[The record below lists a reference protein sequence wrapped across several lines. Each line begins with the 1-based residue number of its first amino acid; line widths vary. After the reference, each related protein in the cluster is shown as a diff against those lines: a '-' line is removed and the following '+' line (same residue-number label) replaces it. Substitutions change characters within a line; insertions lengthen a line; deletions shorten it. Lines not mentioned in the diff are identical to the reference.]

1 MIARILSAVS
11 RQRRRDD
18 ARFVPAAIALRDGEP
33 AMPGR
38 WMLRAVFLL
47 IAVLLAWTL
56 HGRVDV
62 VAVAAGR
69 VIPDGRS
76 KVLQSLDGGIVSAIH
91 VREGDEVR
99 EGQVLLELDGAELLA
114 ERQRVRGE
122 LQAERLALGA
132 ALALS
137 RLLESGD
144 ADAAGPVLAA
154 ALREA
159 GSAPEAEQFALQAWL
174 LESRL
179 REQARRREALLQ
191 RLDSR
196 VAAERAVAA
205 NLVRLEHGV
214 PILAERAA
222 SARALHERRL
232 LARQQWQQQEL
243 EHVAMAQE
251 LRGERERGTALV
263 REIAEIAA
271 EREAFEAG
279 SLREALLAV
288 EAHRRG
294 ADALARDLERLEERA
309 QRLAL
314 RSPAA
319 GTVQQ
324 LAVRAPGAVLK
335 PAEAVLVVVPRDAL
349 LEVEAFVLNRD
360 IGFVG
365 SGQEAAVKVDTFE
378 FTRYGLLPARVRA
391 VSAEAV
397 EHPQLGA
404 VYPARV
410 ALERD
415 WIAVGDGRAAL
426 APGMAVQVEIR
437 TGTRRIIDYFLSP
450 LGRVVHDSIRER

>member
-1 MIARILSAVS
+1 MIAPILPTVL
-11 RQRRRDD
+11 RHPRCDD
-18 ARFVPAAIALRDGEP
+18 ARFLPAAIALRDGEP

-47 IAVLLAWTL
+47 LAVLLAWAL
-56 HGRVDV
+56 LGRVDV

-114 ERQRVRGE
+114 EVERVRGE
-122 LQAERLALGA
+122 LQSERLALGA

-159 GSAPEAEQFALQAWL
+159 RSAPDAEQFALQAWL

-191 RLDSR
+191 RLDAR
-196 VAAERAVAA
+196 VAAERAIAA

-222 SARALHERRL
+222 SARELHERHL

-243 EHVAMAQE
+243 
-251 LRGERERGTALV
+251 
-263 REIAEIAA
+263 
-271 EREAFEAG
+271 
-279 SLREALLAV
+279 
-288 EAHRRG
+288 
-294 ADALARDLERLEERA
+294 
-309 QRLAL
+309 
-314 RSPAA
+314 
-319 GTVQQ
+319 
-324 LAVRAPGAVLK
+324 
-335 PAEAVLVVVPRDAL
+335 
-349 LEVEAFVLNRD
+349 
-360 IGFVG
+360 
-365 SGQEAAVKVDTFE
+365 
-378 FTRYGLLPARVRA
+378 
-391 VSAEAV
+391 
-397 EHPQLGA
+397 
-404 VYPARV
+404 
-410 ALERD
+410 
-415 WIAVGDGRAAL
+415 
-426 APGMAVQVEIR
+426 
-437 TGTRRIIDYFLSP
+437 
-450 LGRVVHDSIRER
+450 

>member
-1 MIARILSAVS
+1 MMMRISSLLPREA
-11 RQRRRDD
+11 RRDD
-18 ARFVPAAIALRDGEP
+18 ARFLPAAIALRDGEP
-33 AMPGR
+33 AMPAR
-38 WMLRAVFLL
+38 WLLRAVFLL
-47 IAVLLAWTL
+47 LAMLLAWAQI
-56 HGRVDV
+56 GRVDV

-76 KVLQSLDGGIVSAIH
+76 KVLQSLDGGIVRAIH
-91 VREGDEVR
+91 VREGEQVQ

-114 ERQRVRGE
+114 ERARVRGE

-132 ALALS
+132 ALALW

-144 ADAAGPVLAA
+144 ADASGPVLAA

-159 GSAPEAEQFALQAWL
+159 GSAPDAEQFALQAWL

-179 REQARRREALLQ
+179 REQARRRDALAQ
-191 RLDSR
+191 RLDAR
-196 VAAERAVAA
+196 TAAQRAITA

-214 PILAERAA
+214 PILVERAT
-222 SARALHERRL
+222 SARELHERHL
-232 LARQQWQQQEL
+232 LARQQWQQQDL
-243 EHVAMAQE
+243 ERVAMQQE
-251 LRGERERGTALV
+251 LQGERERDTALA

-279 SLREALLAV
+279 SLREAL
-288 EAHRRG
+288 HG
-294 ADALARDLERLEERA
+294 LARDLQRLDERAARLE
-309 QRLAL
+309 L

-335 PAEAVLVVVPRDAL
+335 PAEPVLVVVPRDAA

-365 SGQEAAVKVDTFE
+365 SGQDAAVKVDTFE
-378 FTRYGLLPARVRA
+378 FTRYGLLPARVRS
-391 VSAEAV
+391 VSVEAV
-397 EHPQLGA
+397 EHPQFGA

-415 WIAVGDGRAAL
+415 WIAVGDGRATL

-437 TGTRRIIDYFLSP
+437 TGTRKIIDYFLSP